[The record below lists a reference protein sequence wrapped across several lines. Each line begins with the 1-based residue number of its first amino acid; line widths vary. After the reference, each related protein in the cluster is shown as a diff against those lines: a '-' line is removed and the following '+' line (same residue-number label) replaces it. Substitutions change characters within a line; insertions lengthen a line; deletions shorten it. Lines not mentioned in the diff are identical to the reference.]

1 MDALTI
7 EAVHKTYPSAWRKP
21 AKEALRGVS
30 LGIPEGET
38 FGFIGPNGAGKSTLI
53 KILVGS
59 LRPTAGEVRMF
70 GLDPLEPASRK
81 GLGFVPENPSMPEH
95 LTPYEILLM
104 GLRLHGHGRAEG
116 EREYCYGWL
125 ERFDLAR
132 VADSPVRGFSKGMTQ
147 RTALAHAL
155 AIKPRLLILDEP
167 LSGLDPVGRRD
178 VVDILDDYRKQ
189 GGTLFFS
196 SHVLHDVERIADR
209 FGLISDGRLLTIRSP
224 RDVISDRADIY
235 VLRFRSDSPVLT
247 SEEVRPGLHQIE
259 TSASELSAHIDAVLR
274 AGGVLQDVSPK
285 HSLESVFFAAI
296 GKPAGISA

>member
-1 MDALTI
+1 
-7 EAVHKTYPSAWRKP
+7 
-21 AKEALRGVS
+21 
-30 LGIPEGET
+30 
-38 FGFIGPNGAGKSTLI
+38 
-53 KILVGS
+53 
-59 LRPTAGEVRMF
+59 
-70 GLDPLEPASRK
+70 
-81 GLGFVPENPSMPEH
+81 
-95 LTPYEILLM
+95 
-104 GLRLHGHGRAEG
+104 
-116 EREYCYGWL
+116 
-125 ERFDLAR
+125 
-132 VADSPVRGFSKGMTQ
+132 
-147 RTALAHAL
+147 
-155 AIKPRLLILDEP
+155 
-167 LSGLDPVGRRD
+167 VGRRD

-259 TSASELSAHIDAVLR
+259 TSAAELSAHIDAVLR